1 MSNKM
6 IIDRLQVCKFF
17 FLESSGL
24 MVAATEERSE
34 TWMRSILGASLF
46 CMFCSTGAIGMSGAI
61 GRFRTACPETALR
74 VVLRVFSAICLSSSS
89 DRYEPAM
96 SIVFRGRWIGV
107 MDLFDAQELCAMI
120 NS

>member
-6 IIDRLQVCKFF
+6 LIDRLQVCQFF

-46 CMFCSTGAIGMSGAI
+46 CMFCSTGAIGMSGVI
-61 GRFRTACPETALR
+61 GTFGTACPETALR
-74 VVLRVFSAICLSSSS
+74 VFSAICPSSSS

-107 MDLFDAQELCAMI
+107 MDFLMLESSVQ
-120 NS
+120 

>member
-6 IIDRLQVCKFF
+6 LIDQLQVCQFF

-61 GRFRTACPETALR
+61 GTFGTACPETALR
-74 VVLRVFSAICLSSSS
+74 VVLRVFSAICPSSSS
-89 DRYEPAM
+89 DRYGPAM

-107 MDLFDAQELCAMI
+107 MDFLCSRARC
-120 NS
+120 ND